1 VTVLAKI
8 RARHAALLEMP
19 ASIRPSQWAARYR
32 YLSREAHSSGGKYQ
46 NWPFQVEPVDELINP
61 LVRGV
66 VLQWASQLTGKTE
79 LVNNATGY
87 FIQHR
92 PRPILNIQYSLD
104 MARVWVKDRLNP
116 MLRDT
121 PILRGLVHDGR
132 SRMGPEMSTM
142 LVKIFPGG
150 RLAIVGAESEAGL
163 ASRPIGFLVG
173 DEADKWM
180 PNTGGDPWAQA
191 RKRLE
196 SFPDAVWLLVSSPKI
211 RGKSR
216 IEKAIE
222 GSDKRF
228 WFVPCY
234 HCGQFFVMQWE
245 HIRWPKDKPE
255 LACLECPV
263 CARMSDDR
271 QRIDSIHAGQ
281 WRATAP
287 FNGIRG
293 YTLNGIVTMLKA
305 GRGFQNRLHQMA
317 DEFLTAKKEGP
328 LSLQVWTNLFKAET
342 WEEEL
347 DKPEP
352 PEVLYARRENYG
364 TADGITLPERCVVLA
379 AGADVQADRIEAEIS
394 GWGEGEESWGVE
406 YRVFRGNI
414 AQWKVWD
421 EFEQWLVQSRFR
433 HVSGHDLGVAIVG
446 VDQGH
451 NGKMVYAWCNRYAPR
466 AVIAIKGVGTSGL
479 PWVTSSK
486 RRSRLRLAK
495 VNTAKELIYSR
506 LKLIDHGPGYCHFP
520 ETYTLEYFQQLTSE
534 RMRTV
539 YKGGVPVRE
548 FIQNG
553 RNESIDCRV
562 YGMAGIETLRPNYK
576 KLALRLKNPVPIE
589 EKPDPNADLTPEEK
603 SNLAQIINSKP
614 ALPIR
619 KPARKPTGW
628 MRF

>member
-1 VTVLAKI
+1 
-8 RARHAALLEMP
+8 
-19 ASIRPSQWAARYR
+19 
-32 YLSREAHSSGGKYQ
+32 
-46 NWPFQVEPVDELINP
+46 
-61 LVRGV
+61 
-66 VLQWASQLTGKTE
+66 
-79 LVNNATGY
+79 
-87 FIQHR
+87 
-92 PRPILNIQYSLD
+92 

-132 SRMGPEMSTM
+132 SRGGPEMSTM

-211 RGKSR
+211 KRKSR
-216 IEKAIE
+216 IEAAME
-222 GSDKRF
+222 GTDKRM

-234 HCGQFFVMQWE
+234 HCGKFFVMQWE
-245 HIRWPKDKPE
+245 HIKWPKDIPGK
-255 LACLECPV
+255 AYLECPACSNV
-263 CARMSDDR
+263 TDDR
-271 QRIDSIHAGQ
+271 KRIDSIMAGE

-293 YTLNGIVTMLKA
+293 YWLNGIVTLLKA
-305 GRGFQNRLHQMA
+305 GRGFANRLHQMV

-364 TADGITLPERCVVLA
+364 TADAIELPERCVVLTV
-379 AGADVQADRIEAEIS
+379 GADVQADRIEAEIS
-394 GWGEGEESWGVE
+394 GWGDGEESWGVE
-406 YRVFRGNI
+406 YRIFRGNI

-421 EFEQWLVQSRFR
+421 EFEHWLAQARFR
-433 HVSGHDLGVAIVG
+433 HISGHELSVAMVG

-466 AVIAIKGVGTSGL
+466 PVIAIKGVGTAGM
-479 PWVTSSK
+479 PWVVGSK
-486 RRSRLRLAK
+486 RRSRLKLAK

-506 LKLIDHGPGYCHFP
+506 LKLIDHGRGYCHFP
-520 ETYTLEYFQQLTSE
+520 ETYSLEYFQQLTSE

-539 YKGGVPVRE
+539 YKRGVPERE
-548 FIQNG
+548 FVQNG
-553 RNESIDCRV
+553 RNEALDTRV
-562 YGMAGIETLRPNYK
+562 YGMAAIEVLRPNYK
-576 KLALRLKNPVPIE
+576 KLALRLKNPAPIAVE
-589 EKPDPNADLTPEEK
+589 EKVADPNADLTPEEK
-603 SNLAQIINSKP
+603 KDLAAIIKP
-614 ALPIR
+614 PPIR
-619 KPARKPTGW
+619 KPLRKPTGW